1 MDKVFFDSYGY
12 KVTNKSFT
20 YKGYNENIDNVLSL
34 NIIEWSKAQRIKY
47 GLGLGIFSVV
57 MFYTVGWFLVLP
69 ILGALS
75 EEAPYTYI
83 TEVVTSIV
91 FIIFSIIGYISR
103 KGCTLELERNNGNKG
118 TIGKSLNRNY
128 FDELLS
134 AFVQAKKLK

>member
-47 GLGLGIFSVV
+47 GIGLGIFSVI
-57 MFYTVGWFLVLP
+57 MFYTIGWFLVLP

-83 TEVVTSIV
+83 TESVTLVV
-91 FIIFSIIGYISR
+91 FISFSIIGYFSR
-103 KGCTLELERNNGNKG
+103 KRYTLELERNNGNKG